1 MSKFNILVLVMIFII
16 IALVITGI
24 VSMVSNWAA
33 QDMKCTH
40 TEIQKLQDSGDYYS
54 CLKARQ

>member
-24 VSMVSNWAA
+24 VSMVSSWAA
-33 QDMKCTH
+33 QDACRH
-40 TEIQKLQDSGDYYS
+40 TQLQELQKSGDYYS
-54 CLKARQ
+54 CLGVK